1 MRSSRGVG
9 NSLLG
14 HFAEALNDHRHLGQR
29 DTDEHQIVAY
39 IGAGPAAV
47 TAKGD
52 VDPPG
57 RERDGRRGDKNSFFE
72 VGV

>member
-29 DTDEHQIVAY
+29 DTDEHQTVAY
-39 IGAGPAAV
+39 IRAGPAAL
-47 TAKGD
+47 AARGD

-57 RERDGRRGDKNSFFE
+57 RERDDGR
-72 VGV
+72 